1 MKAKKVEESR
11 TTMTELIMPSDA
23 NPLGNLMGGY
33 LMRWMDIAAGI
44 CASRHCEAHAVTA
57 SVDNV
62 SFSSPI
68 QVGEVITLVASVVR
82 AFNTSVEIFV
92 EVAVEGVKGD
102 NPRKSNHAY
111 FTFVALDD
119 NTRKPTKVPEVIP
132 LTQQEE
138 KLFEAAPRRREVRLI
153 LGGRLKPQDA
163 NLLSDYFQGFKD

>member
-1 MKAKKVEESR
+1 MMQAKKVEDSR

-44 CASRHCEAHAVTA
+44 CAAKHCEAHAVTA

-68 QVGEVITLVASVVR
+68 HIGEVITVEASVVR
-82 AFNTSVEIFV
+82 AFHTSVEIFV
-92 EVAVEGVKGD
+92 EVTVEGLKGE

-119 NTRKPTKVPEVIP
+119 ESRKPIKVPQVIP
-132 LTQQEE
+132 LTAEEE
-138 KLFEAAPRRREVRLI
+138 KRFEAAPRRREVRLI
-153 LGGRLKPQDA
+153 ISGRMKPQDA
-163 NLLSDYFQGFKD
+163 GLLSDYFKSFN